1 MLSFA
6 AAAGLGFPL
15 TTMTATTSRPAIRP
29 RLSSAPLMA
38 SPLEAVASP
47 LNKWQPA
54 AAEVSGSSLDGMPFE
69 VVALFALIP
78 IVGVLGLIEANGGLG
93 VNAPTLGLGQERD
106 ELTEAAA
113 AAEEAARA
121 AGKDPA
127 DMTDAEREKEYFK
140 VINAENKKKRGGTS
154 AKRKKVKK

>member
-1 MLSFA
+1 MSSSIDCSSAFSSA
-6 AAAGLGFPL
+6 MP
-15 TTMTATTSRPAIRP
+15 T
-29 RLSSAPLMA
+29 SSAPSA
-38 SPLEAVASP
+38 S
-47 LNKWQPA
+47 
-54 AAEVSGSSLDGMPFE
+54 SGSDAIG
-69 VVALFALIP
+69 
-78 IVGVLGLIEANGGLG
+78 GGGLG

-127 DMTDAEREKEYFK
+127 NMTDAEREKEYFK